1 MELNKG
7 FFHLAKDKAGQH
19 LKMIFCQ
26 NITGQC
32 GTKHKNIPNVENPES
47 KKKYKKRYTVND
59 KPQTDIY
66 LPTHNYII
74 I

>member
-1 MELNKG
+1 
-7 FFHLAKDKAGQH
+7 LAKDKAGQH
-19 LKMIFCQ
+19 PKMIFSQ
-26 NITGQC
+26 NISRQW